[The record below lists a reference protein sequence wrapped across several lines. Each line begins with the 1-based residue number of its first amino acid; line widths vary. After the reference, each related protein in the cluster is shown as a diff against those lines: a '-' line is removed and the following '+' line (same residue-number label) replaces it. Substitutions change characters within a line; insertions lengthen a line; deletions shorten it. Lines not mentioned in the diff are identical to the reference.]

1 MESKTSNLLK
11 VLSKRYDK
19 LFAKK
24 HKSQKVLTELE
35 SLKLAIQSINVLD
48 VLDPFI
54 DIEKGS
60 IMVDNISEIKKV
72 TTAKLNLKQLE
83 YIPTLELLML
93 DSWKKQYGGAKSK
106 AFYETSKPET
116 VEEEINNIADSTP
129 KLEIPS
135 EEPIEEEQIENSEEE
150 TSKTNET
157 ERTE

>member
-1 MESKTSNLLK
+1 MSIVS
-11 VLSKRYDK
+11 VS
-19 LFAKK
+19 LFAFLP
-24 HKSQKVLTELE
+24 HFGQVV
-35 SLKLAIQSINVLD
+35 SINVLD

-106 AFYETSKPET
+106 TFYETPKQET

-135 EEPIEEEQIENSEEE
+135 EESIEEEQIENSEEE
-150 TSKTNET
+150 TSQTNET

>member
-48 VLDPFI
+48 PFI
-54 DIEKGS
+54 EIEKGTL
-60 IMVDNISEIKKV
+60 MVDNISEIKKV

-106 AFYETSKPET
+106 TFYETSKPET

-135 EEPIEEEQIENSEEE
+135 EEITEEEQIENFAEE
-150 TSKTNET
+150 TSQTNET